1 MKLEDVLDK
10 CKGMELLMSEVY
22 LWCSSH
28 YEDMDFRQLF
38 FDMSD
43 QEMSH
48 ARMLD
53 DIAKAH
59 PGSAIEIDITVSVM
73 DREQQMLKEMISF
86 VKSMPEMDELFL
98 RIADM
103 ESHELNLI
111 FESLCQSDII
121 GAKLIGYSQ
130 VNTKY
135 HINLLKKAV
144 DKLPLSE
151 ATKNVIYGIQIRDKD
166 HYKVYQP

>member
-1 MKLEDVLDK
+1 MKLKDVLDK
-10 CKGMELLMSEVY
+10 CKGMELRMSEIY
-22 LWCSSH
+22 LWCASH
-28 YEDMDFRQLF
+28 YEDLDIRQLF
-38 FDMSD
+38 SDMSD

-59 PGSAIEIDITVSVM
+59 PGSAIEIEITGAII
-73 DREQQMLKEMISF
+73 DREQQMLDKMIAF
-86 VKSMPEMDELFL
+86 VKSQPELDELFL

-111 FESLCQSDII
+111 FESLCRSDLI
-121 GAKLIGYSQ
+121 GAKLIGSSQ

-144 DKLPLSE
+144 EKFPLRE
-151 ATKNVIYGIQIRDKD
+151 ATKQAISGIQIRDKD
-166 HYKVYQP
+166 HYKVSQA